1 MRKRTH
7 AAKKSPAH
15 RHPRARDD
23 QAPTPRARLDV
34 AVSRGMDHELEW
46 YFVYAETA
54 LRHGNVQFA
63 PSHVGALLV
72 ASQATE
78 EAVQAKARELA
89 QTVEKSLRALPD
101 HHSSVLRAVYT
112 PRRWPRNVEAT
123 FHPVTPLA
131 VRLAMRKDPWPAR
144 TAKQGLEEAAASR
157 LSARL
162 ATRKASEMA
171 RLKANAVRVFGAA
184 VVAYTK
190 VRVLGAP
197 SPSGGS

>member
-1 MRKRTH
+1 MRK
-7 AAKKSPAH
+7 AIS
-15 RHPRARDD
+15 RAMD
-23 QAPTPRARLDV
+23 Q
-34 AVSRGMDHELEW
+34 ELEW

-54 LRHGNVQFA
+54 LRRGSVQFV

-72 ASQATE
+72 ASSSSD
-78 EAVQAKARELA
+78 EAIRAKAHELA
-89 QTVEKSLRALPD
+89 ETVERRVRALPD
-101 HHSSVLRAVYT
+101 HHASVLRAVYT
-112 PRRWPRNVEAT
+112 PRRWPPNVEAT

-131 VRLAMRKDPWPAR
+131 VRLAMLKDPWPAR

-162 ATRKASEMA
+162 TTRKATEMA

-190 VRVLGAP
+190 VRVLDAP